1 MHRLAYETV
10 IKEKKDDIAAQA
22 MKTDF
27 KANLSLSQQSKISVE
42 WSHTGIWQQ
51 YGAAGGEDDN
61 YAWSCCMNE
70 DRNSRGCN
78 HSIRDKNRWNLT
90 SFNNN

>member
-1 MHRLAYETV
+1 
-10 IKEKKDDIAAQA
+10 

-27 KANLSLSQQSKISVE
+27 KANLSLTQKGKISVE
-42 WSHTGIWQQ
+42 WSHTGVWQK
-51 YGAAGGEDDN
+51 YGPAGDEETW
-61 YAWSCCMNE
+61 AWSCCMNE

-78 HSIRDKNRWNLT
+78 HAIRDKNRWNLS